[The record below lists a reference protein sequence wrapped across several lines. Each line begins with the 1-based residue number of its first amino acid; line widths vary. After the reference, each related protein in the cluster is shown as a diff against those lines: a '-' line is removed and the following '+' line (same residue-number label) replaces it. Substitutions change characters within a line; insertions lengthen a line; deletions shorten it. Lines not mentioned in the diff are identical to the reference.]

1 LTGIENDLN
10 EQVDSSLPSVLL
22 HGLLMFQRINDF
34 ENRASVFTRILVLTE
49 LAIPIAIGRNREG
62 VGTILMMI

>member
-22 HGLLMFQRINDF
+22 RGLLMFQRIN
-34 ENRASVFTRILVLTE
+34 
-49 LAIPIAIGRNREG
+49 AIEQEE
-62 VGTILMMI
+62 